1 MRKFIS
7 SKSVFEMV
15 FVSVFALLA
24 VTGAVMAATTI
35 GTDITTA
42 GNIYATSSLVVDGA
56 STFTSTVTVSSAN
69 LKITTGY
76 GLDSAAASGVLNI
89 GTTTAT
95 TINIGSVGA
104 TVAIKGNMTFPTAY
118 GLDSAGAV
126 LNIGTTTATTI
137 NIGSVGAVVA
147 IKGNMT
153 FPTAYGID
161 STGVFNIG
169 TSSATA
175 INIGKASIT
184 TTNLGTFSTATSTVG
199 GNATTT
205 TEGVIMPTSR
215 TAAPVTCSAAYNGGL
230 AYNSTTKNL
239 CICIGTTWVV
249 ASSSA
254 AVTCF

>member
-76 GLDSAAASGVLNI
+76 GLDSAAASG
-89 GTTTAT
+89 
-95 TINIGSVGA
+95 
-104 TVAIKGNMTFPTAY
+104 
-118 GLDSAGAV
+118 V